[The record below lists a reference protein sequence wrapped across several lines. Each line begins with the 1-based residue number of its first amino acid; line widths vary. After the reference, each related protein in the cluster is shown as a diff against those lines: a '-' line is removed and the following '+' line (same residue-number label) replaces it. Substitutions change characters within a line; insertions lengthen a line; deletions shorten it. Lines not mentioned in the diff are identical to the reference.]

1 MAGLRMGEVVCLLF
15 LGHHVHFHYSILR
28 QTWKMS
34 KYKVLNQ
41 NSFIPHSAV
50 LTKVPHVECCG
61 L

>member
-1 MAGLRMGEVVCLLF
+1 MGEVVCLLF